1 MGVSKI
7 LGCRN
12 DDRNSRPLPAEE
24 TQRGSETLRPLPD
37 STPNVAEAIENTA
50 RKYPEPIS
58 AALPPL
64 CCGDIASK
72 QTLKSTS
79 RPPHCAA
86 AEPGGWASSE
96 RLLLP
101 NPRDTLI

>member
-1 MGVSKI
+1 M

-12 DDRNSRPLPAEE
+12 DKRNSRPPSSRLRKPRGVQRLPAF
-24 TQRGSETLRPLPD
+24 SPMH
-37 STPNVAEAIENTA
+37 PNRAEAIENTA

-72 QTLKSTS
+72 
-79 RPPHCAA
+79 H
-86 AEPGGWASSE
+86 
-96 RLLLP
+96 RL
-101 NPRDTLI
+101 